1 MATEAIIT
9 VVKQEFIK
17 STDIVLR
24 IAIVNLAGEAEN
36 LSTVINILWAMAPE
50 YTSLVSIAK
59 SILGGGITI
68 VAPAANGFIDVAIDK
83 ADTITLA
90 MGQYVQEIVVI
101 DSGSKENSVLRGKV
115 ELLPSLAAT

>member
-50 YTSLVSIAK
+50 YTSPVSIAK